1 MKLATTWCSLSATFA
16 QRFDWTNLFC
26 VFVRKVKSFS
36 RRFRIVCMFGDVALD
51 KNKNKMRSQSPRNIQ
66 SLQYSYLLVTGASLP
81 IYCLVPAPDLVSTNQ
96 HAVETCQGE
105 VFIRRVRLEF
115 GLTNSSRK
123 NKLASQWTQKI
134 STLFTSQLMATQS
147 QLCPSRKLLS
157 SCTAENIIL
166 YSLSCV
172 LIELVEANCKTHSI
186 FWRQQ

>member
-81 IYCLVPAPDLVSTNQ
+81 IYCLVPAPNFASTNQ
-96 HAVETCQGE
+96 HAAETCQGE

-123 NKLASQWTQKI
+123 NKLASQWTQHYLHLNWWPHKA
-134 STLFTSQLMATQS
+134 SFVRVVNYSVAALQRTLY
-147 QLCPSRKLLS
+147 
-157 SCTAENIIL
+157 CTLWAVCL
-166 YSLSCV
+166 
-172 LIELVEANCKTHSI
+172 
-186 FWRQQ
+186 